1 MLVSVNH
8 ERAIAAEELKK
19 LVPETFSGKINISL
33 VEQLFPE
40 INQCVAKG
48 STVVVIGS
56 LYLAG
61 EVLAHY
67 YGKKLNPHMQDRLM
81 NRP

>member
-19 LVPETFSGKINISL
+19 LVPETFSGKVTLSTIK
-33 VEQLFPE
+33 ELFPTP
-40 INQCVAKG
+40 NQCLVTG
-48 STVVVIGS
+48 STVVVMGS

-61 EVLAHY
+61 EVLAGY